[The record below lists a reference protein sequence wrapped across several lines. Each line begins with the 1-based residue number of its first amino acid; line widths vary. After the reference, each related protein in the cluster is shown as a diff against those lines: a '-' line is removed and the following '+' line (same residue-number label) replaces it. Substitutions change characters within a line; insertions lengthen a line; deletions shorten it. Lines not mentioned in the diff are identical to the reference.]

1 MSGPLTRT
9 YAGRRSCVAGL
20 PVLAVALLVAAALVG
35 AACGS
40 TGPTSTPNETQI
52 PFGPSA
58 WPSGTTGQYGLH
70 IDPSLLGRLPRSVGA
85 FPLVENTDSEMAA
98 LDDQDLSRTLDRYA
112 AASIGELGDDNWLQL
127 VIGHERPESQTPD
140 VYTAWV
146 DQYAT
151 GACSQ
156 ADGVSGSTQPTI
168 NSWVVDVSTCAGGP
182 IVYTLILGDGLLL
195 SMYDL
200 GPKDLGRMLINQLN

>member
-1 MSGPLTRT
+1 MSGPLTRN
-9 YAGRRSCVAGL
+9 YAGRGPHRAGL
-20 PVLAVALLVAAALVG
+20 PILAVALLVAAALA

-40 TGPTSTPNETQI
+40 SGPTNTANETQI

-85 FPLVENTDSEMAA
+85 YTLVENTDSEKAA
-98 LDDQDLSRTLDRYA
+98 LDDQDLARTFDRYA
-112 AASIGELGDDNWLQL
+112 AASIGTLGDDNWLQL

-140 VYTAWV
+140 IYTAWV

-156 ADGVSGSTQPTI
+156 ADGVSGSSQPTI

>member
-1 MSGPLTRT
+1 MTGAC
-9 YAGRRSCVAGL
+9 AGRRARRRGFPIL
-20 PVLAVALLVAAALVG
+20 TLAALLVAIMLAG
-35 AACGS
+35 AACAS
-40 TGPTSTPNETQI
+40 SGPSYTPNETQI

-70 IDPSLLGRLPRSVGA
+70 VDPSLLGRLPSNVGA
-85 FPLVENTDSEMAA
+85 YPLVEATDTELEA
-98 LDDQDLSRTLDRYA
+98 LDDPDLAKTFDRFA
-112 AASIGELGDDNWLQL
+112 AASIGTLGDDNWLQL

-140 VYTAWV
+140 LYVAWV

-156 ADGVSGSTQPTI
+156 ADGVAGSSQPTI

-200 GPKDLGRMLINQLN
+200 GPKDLGRMLINQMN